1 MNIAIIGSG
10 PSAFYTVQSLL
21 REKPS
26 TKIDIFEKLPAPFGL
41 VRYGVAPDH
50 QKTKNIIRLFTK
62 YLNENNVNYYG
73 NVEIGKTI
81 ALSTLSD
88 IYDAVIVSSGAP
100 EDKDL
105 GINNDSTVKIYGSA
119 QFVGW
124 YNGNPMHSKLSPNFN
139 SKNIVI
145 IGNGNV
151 ALDCAR
157 VIAKTKE
164 EFYQSDIM
172 QYAINALGKSSVE
185 NIYIVGRRTPK
196 DAKFTISELREMGD
210 LKLFKPEVDYSEEE
224 MVKILSTTDIDT
236 KVKKNIEAL
245 IDFKKFSIIN
255 KKKVIFKFLSTP
267 CKVVNENGKNYLLLK
282 KNKILD
288 NKIISTNTIEK
299 ISTDFI
305 ITAIGYK
312 VSPIEGLTVEPNKN
326 FFVNNEGYI
335 KDNIYTS
342 GWASGASV
350 GVIGSNKIGASL
362 IVKKIISEVSANKND
377 ANKKLLEYFNK
388 NSINYL
394 TKEDWKKIDQ
404 IEIQSANENFAR
416 NKLVDLETINNQ
428 LEI

>member
-10 PSAFYTVQSLL
+10 PSAFYTVQSFL
-21 REKPS
+21 REKPL
-26 TKIDIFEKLPAPFGL
+26 TNIDIFEKLPAPFGL

-81 ALSTLSD
+81 SLNTLSD
-88 IYDAVIVSSGAP
+88 IYDAVVVSSGAP
-100 EDKDL
+100 EDKGLD
-105 GINNDSTVKIYGSA
+105 INNNSTVQIYGSA

-124 YNGNPMHSKLSPNFN
+124 YNGNPIHSKLSPNLN
-139 SKNIVI
+139 SQNIII

-157 VIAKTKE
+157 VLAKTKE

-172 QYAINALGKSSVE
+172 QYALNSLNKSSVE

-196 DAKFTISELREMGD
+196 DAKFTISELREMAD
-210 LKLFKPEVDYSEEE
+210 LKMYKPEVDYDEEE
-224 MVKILSTTDIDT
+224 MLKVLDSTDIET

-245 IDFKKFSIIN
+245 IDFKKFNATSKRKI
-255 KKKVIFKFLSTP
+255 IFKFLSTP
-267 CKVVNENGKNYLLLK
+267 YKVINENGINYLLLK
-282 KNKILD
+282 KNKLLE
-288 NKIISTNTIEK
+288 NKIISTETIEK
-299 ISTDFI
+299 ISTDLI
-305 ITAIGYK
+305 ITAIGYR
-312 VSPIEGLTVEPNKN
+312 VSPIEGLEIEPNRN
-326 FFVNNEGYI
+326 FFVNSKGHI
-335 KDNIYTS
+335 KANIYTN

-362 IVKKIISEVSANKND
+362 LVKKIINEVSANKND
-377 ANKKLLEYFNK
+377 ARKKLLEYFSN
-388 NSINYL
+388 NSISYI
-394 TKEDWKKIDQ
+394 TKSDWKKIDQ
-404 IEIQSANENFAR
+404 IEIDSAKENFTR
-416 NKLVDLETINNQ
+416 NKLVDIKTINNQ

>member
-10 PSAFYTVQSLL
+10 PSAFYTVQSFL
-21 REKPS
+21 RENPLAN
-26 TKIDIFEKLPAPFGL
+26 IDIFEKLPAPFGL

-81 ALSTLSD
+81 ALNTLSD
-88 IYDAVIVSSGAP
+88 MYDAVIVSSGAP
-100 EDKDL
+100 EDKEL
-105 GINNDSTVKIYGSA
+105 GIDNDSTAKIYGSA

-124 YNGNPMHSKLSPNFN
+124 YNGNPIHSKLSPNFN

-145 IGNGNV
+145 VGNGNV

-172 QYAINALGKSSVE
+172 QYALSALNKSAVE

-210 LKLFKPEVDYSEEE
+210 LKLFEPEVDFNEDE
-224 MVKILSTTDIDT
+224 MLKVLNSTEIDT
-236 KVKKNIEAL
+236 KVKENIEAL
-245 IDFKKFSIIN
+245 LDFKKFNTTN

-267 CKVVNENGKNYLLLK
+267 YKVINQNGKNYLLLK
-282 KNKILD
+282 KNKVLE
-288 NKIISTNTIEK
+288 NKIIPTDIIEK
-299 ISTDFI
+299 ISTDLI
-305 ITAIGYK
+305 ITAIGYR
-312 VSPIEGLTVEPNKN
+312 VCPIEGLEIEPNN
-326 FFVNNEGYI
+326 NYFVNNEGHI
-335 KDNIYTS
+335 KNNIYTN

-362 IVKKIISEVSANKND
+362 LVKKIINEVSASKSD
-377 ANKKLLEYFNK
+377 ANKKLLEYFNN
-388 NSINYL
+388 NSISYF
-394 TKEDWKKIDQ
+394 TKQDWEKIDK
-404 IEIQSANENFAR
+404 IELESANENFAR
-416 NKLVDLETINNQ
+416 NKLIDLEAINTQ
-428 LEI
+428 LEV

>member
-10 PSAFYTVQSLL
+10 PSAFYTVQSFL
-21 REKPS
+21 RENPL
-26 TKIDIFEKLPAPFGL
+26 TNIDIFEKLPAPFGL

-81 ALSTLSD
+81 SLNTLSD
-88 IYDAVIVSSGAP
+88 IYDAVVVSSGAP
-100 EDKDL
+100 EDKGLD
-105 GINNDSTVKIYGSA
+105 INNNSTVQIYGSA

-124 YNGNPMHSKLSPNFN
+124 YNGNPIHSKLSPNLN
-139 SKNIVI
+139 SQNIII

-157 VIAKTKE
+157 VLAKTKE

-172 QYAINALGKSSVE
+172 QYALNSLNKSSVE

-196 DAKFTISELREMGD
+196 DAKFTISELREMAD
-210 LKLFKPEVDYSEEE
+210 LKMYKPEVDYDEEE
-224 MVKILSTTDIDT
+224 MLKILESTDIET

-245 IDFKKFSIIN
+245 IDFKKFNTTSKRKI
-255 KKKVIFKFLSTP
+255 IFKFLSTP
-267 CKVVNENGKNYLLLK
+267 YEVINENGINYLLLK
-282 KNKILD
+282 KNKLLE
-288 NKIISTNTIEK
+288 NKIISTETIEK
-299 ISTDFI
+299 ISTDLI
-305 ITAIGYK
+305 ITAIGYR
-312 VSPIEGLTVEPNKN
+312 VSPIEGLEIEPNKN
-326 FFVNNEGYI
+326 FFVNSKGHI
-335 KDNIYTS
+335 KDNIYTN

-362 IVKKIISEVSANKND
+362 LVKKIISEVSGNKNN
-377 ANKKLLEYFNK
+377 ARKKLLEYFSN
-388 NSINYL
+388 NSISYIN
-394 TKEDWKKIDQ
+394 KSDWKKIDQ
-404 IEIQSANENFAR
+404 IEIDSAKENFTR
-416 NKLVDLETINNQ
+416 NKFVDIKTINNQ

>member
-10 PSAFYTVQSLL
+10 PSAFYTVQSFL
-21 REKPS
+21 REKPL
-26 TKIDIFEKLPAPFGL
+26 TNIDIFEKLPAPFGL

-81 ALSTLSD
+81 GLNTLSD
-88 IYDAVIVSSGAP
+88 IYDAVVVSSGAP

-105 GINNDSTVKIYGSA
+105 DIINNSTVQIYGSA

-124 YNGNPMHSKLSPNFN
+124 YNGNPIHSKLSPNLN
-139 SKNIVI
+139 SQNIII

-157 VIAKTKE
+157 VLAKTKE

-172 QYAINALGKSSVE
+172 QYALNSLNKSSVE

-196 DAKFTISELREMGD
+196 DAKFTISELREMAD
-210 LKLFKPEVDYSEEE
+210 LKMYKPEVDYDEEE
-224 MVKILSTTDIDT
+224 MLKILDSTDIET

-245 IDFKKFSIIN
+245 IDFKKFNTTSKRKI
-255 KKKVIFKFLSTP
+255 IFKFLSTP
-267 CKVVNENGKNYLLLK
+267 YKVINENGINYLLLK
-282 KNKILD
+282 KNKLLE
-288 NKIISTNTIEK
+288 NKIISTETIEK
-299 ISTDFI
+299 ISTDLI
-305 ITAIGYK
+305 ITAIGYR
-312 VSPIEGLTVEPNKN
+312 VSPIEGLEIEPNKN
-326 FFVNNEGYI
+326 FFVNSKGHI

-362 IVKKIISEVSANKND
+362 LVKKIISEVSANKNN
-377 ANKKLLEYFNK
+377 ARKKLLEYFSN
-388 NSINYL
+388 NSISYI
-394 TKEDWKKIDQ
+394 TKSDWKKIDQ
-404 IEIQSANENFAR
+404 IEIDSAKENFTR
-416 NKLVDLETINNQ
+416 NKLVDIKTINNQ